1 MSWIDEC
8 YEYYYNMGY
17 AEGYAIGFLTGLTKV
32 YLTQAANGIVIPKE
46 DVLEAVTECTENF
59 MRYQEKYLA

>member
-1 MSWIDEC
+1 
-8 YEYYYNMGY
+8 MGY

-46 DVLEAVTECTENF
+46 DVLEAVTKCTENF